1 MLVTFSCNA
10 HENVTLFG
18 AVAERLLHLMGNSG
32 AVPGALVSDDVP
44 EALERLK
51 QAIASESKK
60 SLTAASDDDEPEV
73 SLHHRALP
81 VIALLENAKEHQC
94 SVMWD
99 KG

>member
-32 AVPGALVSDDVP
+32 AVPGALVAEDVP

-51 QAIASESKK
+51 HAIELEKVPPAQNA
-60 SLTAASDDDEPEV
+60 LDDEPEV
-73 SLHHRALP
+73 SLRHRALP
-81 VIALLENAKEHQC
+81 VIALLEDAEKHKC

-99 KG
+99 KR